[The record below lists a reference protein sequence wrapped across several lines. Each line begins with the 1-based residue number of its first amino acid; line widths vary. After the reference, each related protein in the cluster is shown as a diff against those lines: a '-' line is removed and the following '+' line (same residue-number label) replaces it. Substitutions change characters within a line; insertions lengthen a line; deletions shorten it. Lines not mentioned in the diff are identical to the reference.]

1 MRTRPQEIWDRIVLL
16 HLLQSAQIERG
27 VDNIKVQKLMF
38 ISLAEGRSKGL
49 RIAHYSFFRHT
60 HGPYSK
66 DLADEL
72 SLLEQL
78 GFVNPESRELT
89 DRAQQ
94 MLEYALP
101 ILKQSQAASEIL
113 AVVDDVCSSYK
124 DLESLPH
131 LVNFVHQM
139 VVPVA
144 DWGNEH
150 AAVRDVPLC
159 VYILKPTALD
169 STEVTL
175 LSQRLLHDLDDRF
188 TVSADQLQLDNEMAR
203 VGHIGRRFGICDTD

>member
-16 HLLQSAQIERG
+16 HLLEAARIERG
-27 VDNIKVQKLMF
+27 VDTPKVQKLMF
-38 ISLAEGRSKGL
+38 IALVEGKSKGL
-49 RIAHYSFFRHT
+49 RVAHYSFFRHI

-72 SLLEQL
+72 LLLEQL

-89 DRAQQ
+89 DRARQ
-94 MLEYALP
+94 MLDFTLPSIRQSVAARDIFAL
-101 ILKQSQAASEIL
+101 
-113 AVVDDVCSSYK
+113 VDDVCAAYK

-144 DWGNEH
+144 DWGNDQ

-159 VYILKPTALD
+159 VYILRPNVVDTMEA
-169 STEVTL
+169 TL
-175 LSQRLLHDLDDRF
+175 LSERLLRDLDDKF
-188 TVSADQLQLDNEMAR
+188 SVSADHLQLENEMAR
-203 VGHIGRRFGICDTD
+203 VGHMGQRFGICDTD